1 MTATIFDKLLFASHV
16 LQRDMT
22 RTFAGTPLTEARVA
36 VLWVLQTVGP
46 STQQSIAAAL
56 EVSAR
61 NVSALVDALERTG
74 YVRRTA
80 HPTDRR
86 AVLVELTQE
95 STELMAGM
103 QREHAEVS
111 AALIAAV
118 PPADRAAFERG
129 FDAVVA
135 RLSELVAGA
144 DANDAADGGRS
155 R

>member
-1 MTATIFDKLLFASHV
+1 MAATILDKLLLVSNV

-22 RTFAGTPLTEARVA
+22 RTFAGTPLTEARVS

-46 STQQSIAAAL
+46 STQQIIADAL
-56 EVSAR
+56 KVSAR

-74 YVRRTA
+74 HVRRTA
-80 HPTDRR
+80 HPSDRR
-86 AVLVELTQE
+86 AVLVELTPTSRQF
-95 STELMAGM
+95 MADM
-103 QREHAEVS
+103 QQEHAKLS

-118 PPADRAAFERG
+118 LPGDRAAFERG

-135 RLSELVAGA
+135 RLSELIAEA
-144 DANDAADGGRS
+144 EANDAADGGLS